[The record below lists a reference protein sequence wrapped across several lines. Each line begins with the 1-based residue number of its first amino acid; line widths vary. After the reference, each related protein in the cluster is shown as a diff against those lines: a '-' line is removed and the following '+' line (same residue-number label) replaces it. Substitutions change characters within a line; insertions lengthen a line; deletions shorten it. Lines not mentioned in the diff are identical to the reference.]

1 MALVD
6 DDGRHRMDAVL
17 QIELLALAHLVGVA
31 VRGQQR
37 TRLGRIQPHFARH
50 THQHLVVARVLSVGE
65 IRLEQR
71 LLQRGLHALLFG
83 PVQQA
88 VCIKGVVDA
97 AALVHAEGEP
107 QRRTARR
114 NGLAVLLALL
124 GRGAVLFLQVL
135 ANVLTLRPHLRVQL
149 ERLKVQVQRDLALKP
164 VRRLLQRLEAD
175 DAPGAGDIGDEI
187 DFEGGGHS
195 ERGSERKIKG

>member
-1 MALVD
+1 M
-6 DDGRHRMDAVL
+6 
-17 QIELLALAHLVGVA
+17 
-31 VRGQQR
+31 
-37 TRLGRIQPHFARH
+37 
-50 THQHLVVARVLSVGE
+50 
-65 IRLEQR
+65 
-71 LLQRGLHALLFG
+71 
-83 PVQQA
+83 QQA

-97 AALVHAEGEP
+97 AALVHAEGKP

-164 VRRLLQRLEAD
+164 VRRPFQRLEAD
-175 DAPGAGDIGDEI
+175 DAPGAGNIGDEI
-187 DFEGGGHS
+187 DFEGGGHG
-195 ERGSERKIKG
+195 RGFCEQRWMEGGAHTYVVGRFTG